1 MRKALLTILALSV
14 ATPVFAA
21 DSPAQHDAQQM
32 ADKLNNPETQRAMSG
47 AMGAMIGALL
57 DMRVDGIAKALEP
70 LNGGKSLNMHGRT
83 LRDLAERKD
92 RHFEEKLQGGTSAAV
107 GGMGAL
113 AQAMATMLPQ
123 LEEAM
128 GKMGDA
134 MDKAERRAD
143 DATHRN

>member
-1 MRKALLTILALSV
+1 MRKALIAILALSV
-14 ATPVFAA
+14 ATPAFAA
-21 DSPAQHDAQQM
+21 DSEAQRDAQQM
-32 ADKLNNPETQRAMSG
+32 ADKLNNPDTQRALSG

-70 LNGGKSLNMHGRT
+70 MNGGKSLKMKGRT
-83 LRDLAERKD
+83 LREMAERKD
-92 RHFEEKLQGGTSAAV
+92 RHFEEKLQGGTRAAV

-113 AQAMATMLPQ
+113 AQAMATMMPQ

-134 MDKAERRAD
+134 MDRVD
-143 DATHRN
+143 DATQRN